1 MNPYQQKKWFVRW
14 LCTGRMI
21 TLLSTTKLEALQSAK
36 ALCARNQA
44 INPFCTD
51 KYSSQAKKGFLCW
64 KIRKQ
69 ICQIRTSLQKSHIVT
84 YERSVR
90 NMEEIEEIIGYCY
103 TGDDFIEECKRNVKM
118 AEQLFYYG
126 DWQHPSFRISWTGHH
141 EIYLDKIFLIAAFS
155 VGFYTM
161 KFSYNNWHFQICM
174 IN

>member
-1 MNPYQQKKWFVRW
+1 MFFDLYSFSNVFCFVWIGFLLIPAHESLSAEEVICQVIVYRTHDPAFIHHKVGSPSVSKSS
-14 LCTGRMI
+14 LC
-21 TLLSTTKLEALQSAK
+21 
-36 ALCARNQA
+36 RNQA

-126 DWQHPSFRISWTGHH
+126 DWQHPSFRIS
-141 EIYLDKIFLIAAFS
+141 
-155 VGFYTM
+155 
-161 KFSYNNWHFQICM
+161 
-174 IN
+174 